1 MNEAVVV
8 AVALVVAGGFYIR
21 LRWSRSPQAY
31 RAMVAIAAGYFAAGL
46 FVGAWALHPAAPK
59 HAEAVAQTASANAP
73 ARPAAEVGAAAGV
86 ALAGLSRFSAKI
98 VSITDGDTV
107 DVLSQG
113 DLTYAVRLEGI
124 DASEHDQPF
133 GSQSTEHLTE
143 ILSGKNVT
151 LECENERSYGRLICR
166 ILLPNREDACLDQV
180 KAGMA
185 WHYKQYEDEQSP
197 DDRAS
202 YAAAECT
209 AMKAKIGFW
218 SEPNPEQRQD
228 FRHGTR
234 SPLLLDANGCRTS
247 SEPVS
252 GAVVGNAR
260 SHIFEWPACPYFSSI
275 SPDNRVPFS
284 SPQAAEAAG
293 YRPAHNCP

>member
-1 MNEAVVV
+1 MKRSSWRSRWSLPADSISACVGAVRHKHT
-8 AVALVVAGGFYIR
+8 G
-21 LRWSRSPQAY
+21 RWSRSP
-31 RAMVAIAAGYFAAGL
+31 RGYFAAGL

-151 LECENERSYGRLICR
+151 LECEDER
-166 ILLPNREDACLDQV
+166 
-180 KAGMA
+180 
-185 WHYKQYEDEQSP
+185 SP